1 MVTSTMTGTAEQ
13 GFIDE
18 TTPVDPMLLQA
29 LATGVAPMGVGG
41 PVDRA
46 AVLLELAGIKIAMR
60 TWHTKQPDEILY
72 EASAYSARLTE
83 LWTELKLLEG
93 HDRQWTQVRTQQ
105 VQPVIDEIDRQH
117 GFAKSRIAMMRQ
129 DIDLMTKGT

>member
-1 MVTSTMTGTAEQ
+1 MVTSTMTGTPEQ

-18 TTPVDPMLLQA
+18 STPVDPALLQA
-29 LATGVAPMGVGG
+29 LATSIAPMSVGD
-41 PVDRA
+41 PDDRA
-46 AVLLELAGIKIAMR
+46 AVLLELAGIKAAMR
-60 TWHTKQPDEILY
+60 TWHAKQPDQILY

-83 LWTELKLLEG
+83 LWTGLKLIEG
-93 HDRQWTQVRTQQ
+93 HDRQWTQIRTQQ

-129 DIDLMTKGT
+129 DIDLMTRGT